1 MHEYAHPMPTT
12 LDHRH
17 ARQTELIALLRDRRI
32 ARQDEL
38 VSALAERGHFATQSS
53 VSRDLRELGV
63 VKVRGRYIA
72 PGPSAVAASPAEVA
86 PVVDAG
92 STSEAPTELLLDTL
106 HYVRD
111 TRTAGPN
118 LTLVMTAIGAAQT
131 VAIALDRCGWPE
143 IVGTLA
149 GDDTIFVATQ
159 GVRDQSVFLKH
170 FDRLRVQA
178 KDTLR

>member
-1 MHEYAHPMPTT
+1 MHEYAHSMPTT

-72 PGPSAVAASPAEVA
+72 PGPSTVVAHPAEAVVVA
-86 PVVDAG
+86 DAG
-92 STSEAPTELLLDTL
+92 SSEAPTDLLLDTL

-149 GDDTIFVATQ
+149 GDDTIFVATE

-170 FDRLRVQA
+170 FDRLRLQA
-178 KDTLR
+178 KETLR